1 VKRLY
6 IGAGCAI
13 IAAVSRPEARGAA
26 PMMDP
31 LLAWIESTAFS
42 IWMRES
48 TSILAFPAI
57 LAVHTVGLALLV
69 GVSTAIDLRVL
80 GAARQIP
87 LPAMQRF
94 MPVLWGGLVL
104 NAASGVAL
112 LAAYPTK
119 ALTDPVF
126 YVKLCLIAAAVTL
139 VVRIARGAFADSPPA
154 VAPGPRLRVFAAAS
168 LACWAGAITTGR
180 LLAYTYTR
188 LTVEF

>member
-1 VKRLY
+1 
-6 IGAGCAI
+6 
-13 IAAVSRPEARGAA
+13 
-26 PMMDP
+26 MMDP
-31 LLAWIESTAFS
+31 LLAWVESTAFS
-42 IWMRES
+42 VWMRES

-57 LAVHTVGLALLV
+57 LAVHTIGLALLV
-69 GVSTAIDLRVL
+69 GVSAAIDLRVL

-94 MPVLWGGLVL
+94 MPVLWGGLAL

-112 LAAYPTK
+112 LIAYPTK

-126 YVKLCLIAAAVTL
+126 YIKLLLIAVAVAL
-139 VVRIARGAFADSPPA
+139 VVRIARRGFGASAAASA
-154 VAPGPRLRVFAAAS
+154 GPRLRLLAAAS

-188 LTVEF
+188 LTVDF

>member
-1 VKRLY
+1 
-6 IGAGCAI
+6 
-13 IAAVSRPEARGAA
+13 
-26 PMMDP
+26 MDP
-31 LLAWIESTAFS
+31 LFAWVESTAFS
-42 IWMRES
+42 VWMRES
-48 TSILAFPAI
+48 TSVLAFPAI

-69 GVSTAIDLRVL
+69 GVSAAVDLRVL

-112 LAAYPTK
+112 LIAYPTK

-126 YVKLCLIAAAVTL
+126 YVKLVLIATAIAL
-139 VVRIARGAFADSPPA
+139 VVRIARGAFGTPMPA
-154 VAPGPRLRVFAAAS
+154 PRLRLLAAAS

-188 LTVEF
+188 LTVDF